1 MKPLK
6 LPSFLLSK
14 DLAARLKLQEQSY
27 IVLIPKSILQKQGI
41 SLENP
46 TFDLSFNQNKL
57 SLGPSIKADP
67 STNPSHQLGTDAT

>member
-14 DLAARLKLQEQSY
+14 DISASLKLQEQSY

-46 TFDLSFNQNKL
+46 TFDLISSNEKMVLEIENEQ
-57 SLGPSIKADP
+57 S
-67 STNPSHQLGTDAT
+67 

>member
-14 DLAARLKLQEQSY
+14 DLSANLKLHEQSY
-27 IVLIPKSILQKQGI
+27 VILIPKSILQKQGI
-41 SLENP
+41 TVENP
-46 TFDLSFNQNKL
+46 TFDLTFNQDKL
-57 SLGPSIKADP
+57 SLGPSVKADP

>member
-14 DLAARLKLQEQSY
+14 DLSASLKLQEQSY
-27 IVLIPKSILQKQGI
+27 LLLIPKSILQKQGI

-46 TFDLSFNQNKL
+46 TFDLVFNQNKL
-57 SLGPSIKADP
+57 SLGPSVKADP
-67 STNPSHQLGTDAT
+67 STNPSHQFGTDAT

>member
-1 MKPLK
+1 MNLK

-14 DLAARLKLQEQSY
+14 ELAASLKLQEQSY

-67 STNPSHQLGTDAT
+67 STDSHQFGTDAT

>member
-14 DLAARLKLQEQSY
+14 DLSDSLKLHEQSY

-41 SLENP
+41 TIENP
-46 TFDLSFNQNKL
+46 AFDLTFNQNKL
-57 SLGPSIKADP
+57 SLGPSVKADP
-67 STNPSHQLGTDAT
+67 SVTQSHQLETDAA